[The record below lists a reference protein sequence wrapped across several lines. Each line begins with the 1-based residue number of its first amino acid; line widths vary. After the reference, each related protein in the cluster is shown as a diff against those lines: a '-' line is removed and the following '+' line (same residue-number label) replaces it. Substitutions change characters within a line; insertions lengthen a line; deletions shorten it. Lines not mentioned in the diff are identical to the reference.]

1 MALIAS
7 QETTRIGPQDILGE
21 HLNKYDLRKMKKQN
35 APALK
40 RSNGCLSEDGV
51 SEEEKHVFYV
61 MGHTV
66 RTHVVA

>member
-1 MALIAS
+1 
-7 QETTRIGPQDILGE
+7 
-21 HLNKYDLRKMKKQN
+21 MKK
-35 APALK
+35 PTTEFTGTKKVKWVLI
-40 RSNGCLSEDGV
+40 RGRCV